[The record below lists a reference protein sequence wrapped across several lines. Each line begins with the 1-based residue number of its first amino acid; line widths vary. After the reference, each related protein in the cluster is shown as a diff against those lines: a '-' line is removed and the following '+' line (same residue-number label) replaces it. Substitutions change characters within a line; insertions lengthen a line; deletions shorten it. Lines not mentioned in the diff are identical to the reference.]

1 MYIMNKLNA
10 TYVSPLYLK
19 LLQLYMPTLGS
30 VHMHLSTYTLE
41 IEYSYVSNFLNVCVC
56 TFSILSTTSWI
67 IPRTFPSCDIER
79 RRVSMAT

>member
-30 VHMHLSTYTLE
+30 VHRHLSTYTLE
-41 IEYSYVSNFLNVCVC
+41 IEYSHVSNFLHVCVC
-56 TFSILSTTSWI
+56 LYLEYS
-67 IPRTFPSCDIER
+67 
-79 RRVSMAT
+79 